1 MHVAK
6 EKLGIQSLA
15 RRSRSST
22 SGAILLLSV
31 IAFLVLLLVVSL
43 VIDGGLIYGRR
54 AEVAKAVDAAAIAG
68 INNFSQGEGTAEQL
82 ARDLFAANYHMT
94 SRDARPPDV
103 RVQFSQDSSGN
114 ERVDITAAAHL
125 RPLFLQVIP
134 GFGVF
139 DVHATAQAQ
148 REKLVLSIVLD
159 RSGSMNANGGCI
171 GLPPAVDTFVS
182 FFDDN
187 LDRAALVT
195 FASNARVDVPMTR
208 PFRTRIQNAV
218 PRNCSQDYNGFT
230 FFDGGLRLAG
240 IQNGGVV
247 VAPGEQVIKVV
258 VFFTDGLA
266 NTFQGTFPCNPDRVL
281 NLTSGD
287 AGNNVNLLDPVT
299 GAVLCSS
306 FNGGSL
312 PCCPGLT
319 TFTSIVGGTRWAVGP
334 NAGRDVRQEAKDVAL
349 YRARDLRLA
358 GNVIYTIGL
367 GNDADQNFLREIA
380 NDPASSTFDPSQ
392 PAGEFAFAPSA
403 ADLQEVFQTIARKIL
418 VRLSI

>member
-1 MHVAK
+1 MHLAK
-6 EKLGIQSLA
+6 SLESRF
-15 RRSRSST
+15 RRAPPSRSS
-22 SGAILLLSV
+22 SAGAILLLSIV
-31 IAFLVLLLVVSL
+31 AFLVLLLVLSL

-68 INNFSQGEGTAEQL
+68 INNYSQGESVAEQL
-82 ARDLFAANYHMT
+82 ARDLFAANYRMT
-94 SRDARPPDV
+94 SRDDRPPDV
-103 RVQFSQDSSGN
+103 RVQFSLDPNGN

-134 GFGVF
+134 GFSVF

-148 REKLVLSIVLD
+148 REKLVMSIVLD
-159 RSGSMNANGGCI
+159 RSGSMNSNGGCI

-195 FASNARVDVPMTR
+195 FASNARVDVAMTR
-208 PFRTRIQNAV
+208 PFRTRIEDAV
-218 PRNCSQDYNGFT
+218 PRNCAQDYNGFT

-240 IQNGGVV
+240 LQNAGVV
-247 VAPGEQVIKVV
+247 VGSGEQVLKVV

-266 NTFQGTFPCNPDRVL
+266 NTFEGTFPCSSPQVL

-287 AGNNVNLLDPVT
+287 SGNNVTVLDPVS

-306 FNGGSL
+306 FDGGTI

-319 TFTSIVGGTRWAVGP
+319 TFPSITGGTRSAVGP
-334 NAGRDVRQEAKDVAL
+334 NAGHDVRQEAKDVAL
-349 YRARDLRLA
+349 YRARQLRLA

-367 GNDADQNFLREIA
+367 GNDVDQEFLREIA
-380 NDPASSTFDPSQ
+380 NDPASSTYDPSQ

-403 ADLQEVFQTIARKIL
+403 ADLQDVFQVIARKIL
-418 VRLSI
+418 VRISI